1 MNQKTDRNITQYL
14 IYDVMTS
21 KKSINFINV
30 SDNQLP
36 MLQGFLASVQNDNGS
51 WDDLTLES
59 SLILEQF
66 LKNNN
71 SGFTEIKKKGTD
83 FILNKI
89 RILAEEYR
97 LNTSSKYSLDS
108 NCMIYGQCLKTLSY
122 VQNEWKH
129 DEDLIISSFK
139 ILETLLHTELR
150 SLNNFSAVTSM
161 LYVYT
166 TKLISPDTITRK
178 ILSWLITEI
187 LSGSYSQE
195 DLALMCT
202 CLARIY
208 STHNDLAEEIW
219 MDVTKDRIDQW
230 KEYSV
235 EDALNKLLES
245 AYDDTK
251 NRLSENY
258 YLLKAISSWSQDCK
272 NTEIQQNIKSLCYHI
287 DNHKLFERMFVYLK
301 KSGDSLLLS
310 DLANYLS
317 TISENKLDLIG
328 IRSDVKVEVEKAM
341 EQFQNKSQNSQFIKK
356 WKLKGLLTFVG
367 ILSGISTILLGVYL
381 PTFGPWLATLP
392 WVVFFFFLA
401 AIYK

>member
-1 MNQKTDRNITQYL
+1 
-14 IYDVMTS
+14 MTS
-21 KKSINFINV
+21 KKSIDFINV

-150 SLNNFSAVTSM
+150 SLNNFLAVTSM

-166 TKLISPDTITRK
+166 TKLISPDTITHK

-258 YLLKAISSWSQDCK
+258 SLLKAISSWSQDCK
-272 NTEIQQNIKSLCYHI
+272 NTEIQQNIKSLCYQI

-328 IRSDVKVEVEKAM
+328 IRSDVKAEVEKAM
-341 EQFQNKSQNSQFIKK
+341 GQFQNKSQNSQFIKK